1 MDKVNL
7 ISSFVAM
14 IFGIMSL
21 TKTLSYDVTM
31 PIMNVCLGIAC
42 LSRGVIEVR
51 NGKKNSAFFD
61 FLLGALFILLFT
73 VHLRRGLQ

>member
-7 ISSFVAM
+7 ISSFIGM

-21 TKTLSYDVTM
+21 TKTLSYDIAM

-42 LSRGVIEVR
+42 LSRGVIEVKS
-51 NGKKNSAFFD
+51 GKKNSAFFD
-61 FLLGALFILLFT
+61 FLLGALFILLVT
-73 VHLRRGLQ
+73 VHLMRGL